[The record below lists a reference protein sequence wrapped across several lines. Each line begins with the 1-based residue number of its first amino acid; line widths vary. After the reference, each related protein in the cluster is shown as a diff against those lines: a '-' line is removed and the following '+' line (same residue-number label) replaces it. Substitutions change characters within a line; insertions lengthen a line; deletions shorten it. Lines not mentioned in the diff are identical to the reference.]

1 MKKHLGKGLEAL
13 ISEIEVIQK
22 EQTFKE
28 GDFKKED
35 IVYLDISKI
44 IPPQWQP
51 RRKFDQEKLLQLA
64 ESIKQTGIIEPLIV
78 TPKEDGNY
86 EIICGERRYRAAV
99 MANQTTVPVIVKFLD
114 TKQKILLS
122 LIENIQRE
130 DLNPVEEA
138 EAYKKLIEEFSLTQE
153 ELSKLISKDRSVIA
167 NTLRILSLPKEVIE
181 YIENGLISSGHARAL
196 ASVKDEK
203 LVLELAEKIVQDKLT
218 VRDIENIVKQIKIK
232 KGYNKEKKILPA
244 EVLQIQKELSEIIGA
259 KVVIKPT
266 SNNKGKI
273 VISYSS
279 LEEFENIVNRLKNK

>member
-13 ISEIEVIQK
+13 ISEIEFIQK
-22 EQTFKE
+22 EQNSSE
-28 GDFKKED
+28 LKKEN
-35 IVYLDISKI
+35 ILYLDISKI

-51 RRKFDQEKLLQLA
+51 RKQFDQEKLSQLA

-78 TPKEDGNY
+78 APKEDGTY

-114 TKQKILLS
+114 SKQKILLS

-153 ELSKLISKDRSVIA
+153 ELSNLISKDRSVIA

-181 YIENGLISSGHARAL
+181 YIENGLISAGHARAL
-196 ASVKDEK
+196 ASIKDEK
-203 LVLELAEKIVQDKLT
+203 LVLELAEKIIQDKLT
-218 VRDIENIVKQIKIK
+218 VRDIENIVKQIKVK
-232 KGYNKEKKILPA
+232 KGYTKEKKLLSPEISQ
-244 EVLQIQKELSEIIGA
+244 VQKELSEIIGA
-259 KVVIKPT
+259 KVAIKPT
-266 SNNKGKI
+266 SHNKGKI
-273 VISYSS
+273 IISYSS
-279 LEEFENIVNRLKNK
+279 LEEFETIVKRLKNKL

>member
-22 EQTFKE
+22 EQTSS
-28 GDFKKED
+28 DFKKED

-78 TPKEDGNY
+78 APKEDGNY

-130 DLNPVEEA
+130 DLNPIEEA

-196 ASVKDEK
+196 ASIKDEK
-203 LVLELAEKIVQDKLT
+203 LVLELAEKIIQDKLT

-232 KGYNKEKKILPA
+232 KGYNKEKKVLPA
-244 EVLQIQKELSEIIGA
+244 EVLQIQKELSEIIGT

-279 LEEFENIVNRLKNK
+279 LEEFENIINRLKK

>member
-13 ISEIEVIQK
+13 ISEIEVLQK
-22 EQTFKE
+22 EQTSSN
-28 GDFKKED
+28 FKKED

-78 TPKEDGNY
+78 APKEDGNY

-130 DLNPVEEA
+130 DLNPIEEA

-203 LVLELAEKIVQDKLT
+203 LVLELAEKIIQDKLT

-279 LEEFENIVNRLKNK
+279 LEEFENIVNRLKK

>member
-22 EQTFKE
+22 EQTSS
-28 GDFKKED
+28 DFKKED

-78 TPKEDGNY
+78 APKEDGNY

-114 TKQKILLS
+114 IKQKILLS

-130 DLNPVEEA
+130 DLNPIEEA

-196 ASVKDEK
+196 ASIKDEK
-203 LVLELAEKIVQDKLT
+203 LVLELAGKIIQDKLT

-232 KGYNKEKKILPA
+232 KGYNKEKKVLPA
-244 EVLQIQKELSEIIGA
+244 EVLQIQKELSEIIGT

-279 LEEFENIVNRLKNK
+279 LEEFENIINRLKK

>member
-22 EQTFKE
+22 EQTSS
-28 GDFKKED
+28 DFKKED

-153 ELSKLISKDRSVIA
+153 ELSRLISKDRSVIA

-232 KGYNKEKKILPA
+232 KGYNKEKKVLPA

>member
-99 MANQTTVPVIVKFLD
+99 MANQTSVPVIVKFLD

-232 KGYNKEKKILPA
+232 KGYNKEKKVLPA

>member
-28 GDFKKED
+28 GDLKKED
-35 IVYLDISKI
+35 VLYLDISKI
-44 IPPQWQP
+44 TPPQWQP

-99 MANQTTVPVIVKFLD
+99 MANQTSVPAIVKFLD

-130 DLNPVEEA
+130 DLNPIEEA

-181 YIENGLISSGHARAL
+181 YIENGLISAGHARAL

-203 LVLELAEKIVQDKLT
+203 LVLELAEKIIQDKLT

-232 KGYNKEKKILPA
+232 KGYNKEKKVLPA
-244 EVLQIQKELSEIIGA
+244 EVLQIQKEISEIIGA

>member
-22 EQTFKE
+22 EQTSS
-28 GDFKKED
+28 DFKKED
-35 IVYLDISKI
+35 VLYLDISKI

-167 NTLRILSLPKEVIE
+167 NTLRILSLPKDVIE

-203 LVLELAEKIVQDKLT
+203 LVLELAEKIIQDKLT

-279 LEEFENIVNRLKNK
+279 LEEFENIVNRLKK

>member
-22 EQTFKE
+22 EQTSS
-28 GDFKKED
+28 DFKKED

-232 KGYNKEKKILPA
+232 KGYNKEKKILSA

-273 VISYSS
+273 TISYSS